1 MKKINLHIKNIIII
15 YFVMMEEVKKK
26 QNIASN
32 PDYSIWTSA
41 SAGSGKTT
49 VLVKRL
55 LRMLLSG
62 IQPSKILCITFTNT
76 GAAEMRNRINAK
88 LAEWTTLND
97 EKLEKEIFELDG
109 DYTNI
114 KEKTKIART
123 LFAKILDYSN
133 DFKILTIHSF
143 CQQII
148 KRFPLEANIIPNFQI
163 ADEVISSE
171 LLLQA
176 KDELLK
182 IDNSEVKRSIEY
194 IFTYENEEQFVAL
207 LKQAMGQKDN
217 LLYLKSK
224 FFTTDGVI
232 NEIKKSFDLE
242 FEENSESIENEFLEN
257 LDLSILNDDLLDSV
271 ESSGKVTD
279 LKFISFFK
287 NKFDLTKYIYLFLTQ
302 KNEIKAEG
310 KIITKNIVENFPQLA
325 DFVERE
331 GRRVFEFVER
341 RNNLINFE
349 FTAHFLRLVYCI
361 FDIYTALKKDA
372 GYLDYSDLIFETD
385 RLLNDSRYKNLN
397 GENPYSNWI
406 NYKLDEGIDHLLI
419 DEAQDTSPIQWD
431 IVKSIT
437 EEFFAGYGYKENE
450 NRTIFVVGDE
460 KQSIFSFQGADPNN
474 FHIILEDY
482 KQKIENCGKK
492 FENIYLETS
501 FRSLKSILSVAD
513 EVFKEPSRKNA
524 ISKLQDTIKHNIV
537 RQDGVGKVEIWPLIG
552 DKTTKQEKNEE
563 LPNWEINYPEN
574 IEPTNKQ
581 KLAEIIAKEVN
592 SWFKNGKIIFSR
604 KDKCFRPLRYSDIM
618 ILIKNRDKD
627 FINYLIRQFSKYNI
641 PTMGNDRFNLSENII
656 SQDIISLCKFVLF
669 NEDDLSLANIIKS
682 PILNMSEDDLYK
694 LCKYKNENNCSLW
707 IAFSNCDFLNDLIEK
722 VQILTPYE
730 FLFYV
735 FETKNIRK
743 NFKER
748 FVYLA
753 DEVLNE
759 ILNLVND
766 YEKNHNDATLL
777 GFIEFLE
784 NSDLEI
790 KRDIDLSTDE
800 IKIIT
805 VHSSKGMESPIIIL
819 ADTNHTKGKIQKTSS
834 ILNHKIEGYDFK
846 LPILVKEKTNFTENT
861 IKEQM
866 QSEAEEEYLRL
877 LYVAITRA
885 ENELYICDYGRGQQ
899 EAKENCW
906 YEILKQ
912 SIINIGAKNR
922 KSENFE
928 ENILYI
934 GDEDKFDKTAK
945 INIKKMENQENI
957 GSIILTISQS
967 KTQKEESKIINP
979 SLYYAENV
987 IVKPHENSDN
997 IQKGKLVHK
1006 LLEILPEVKDSERD
1020 KIADIYL
1027 KDSHYK
1033 NEIKEIV
1040 FNVLN
1045 NKEFQYLFG
1054 ENSKAEVP
1062 IFGNIGKDI
1071 ISGQIDRLTI
1081 TNDKIFII
1089 DYKNT
1094 NYLPTKVPEKY
1105 KKQLGLYKILIE
1117 KIYSNKIVECYI
1129 LWTSFGKIDKIDL
1142 K

>member
-1 MKKINLHIKNIIII
+1 ML
-15 YFVMMEEVKKK
+15 EEVKKK

-55 LRMLLSG
+55 LRMFLAG

-76 GAAEMRNRINAK
+76 GAAEMRNRINSK
-88 LAEWTTLND
+88 LAEWATLDD
-97 EKLEKEIFELDG
+97 ENLEKQIIALEGESP
-109 DYTNI
+109 NI

-143 CQQII
+143 CQQVI
-148 KRFPLEANIIPNFQI
+148 KRFPLEANIMPNFQI
-163 ADEVISSE
+163 ADEVVSSE
-171 LLLQA
+171 LLMQA

-182 IDNSEVKRSIEY
+182 IDNEEVKKAIEY
-194 IFTYENEEQFVAL
+194 IFTYENEDQFVDL
-207 LKQAMGQKDN
+207 LQKIIGQKDD

-224 FFTTDGVI
+224 FFTVEGVI
-232 NEIKKSFDLE
+232 NEIKKSFNLKN
-242 FEENSESIENEFLEN
+242 EENVESIENEFLKN
-257 LDLSILNDDLLDSV
+257 LDLSIFNSELIENIG
-271 ESSGKVTD
+271 SSDKKTD
-279 LKFISFFK
+279 LNFANFLRKEFNI
-287 NKFDLTKYIYLFLTQ
+287 NEYIKLFLA
-302 KNEIKAEG
+302 KDKEKLYKVRD
-310 KIITKNIVENFPQLA
+310 KILTDKIVKNFPQIA
-325 DFVERE
+325 DFIENE
-331 GRRVFEFVER
+331 GKRVFDFAEK
-341 RNNLINFE
+341 RNNFINFE
-349 FTAHFLRLVYCI
+349 FTANFLRLVYCI
-361 FDIYTALKKDA
+361 FDIYAALKKDA

-397 GENPYSNWI
+397 GENPYSSWI

-437 EEFFAGYGYKENE
+437 EEFFAGYGQKENE

-482 KQKIENCGKK
+482 KRKIENCGKK

-513 EVFKEPSRKNA
+513 EIFNEPLRKNA
-524 ISKLQDTIKHNIV
+524 ISKLQSEIKHNIV
-537 RQDGVGKVEIWPLIG
+537 RKDGIGRVELWPLVEV
-552 DKTTKQEKNEE
+552 KNEATTKNEE
-563 LPNWEINYPEN
+563 IQIVKTEKLPEWEINYLDN
-574 IEPTNKQ
+574 IELTNKQ
-581 KLAEIIAKEVN
+581 KLAEVIAKEVN
-592 SWFKNGKIIFSR
+592 GWFENGKMIFSR
-604 KDKCFRPLRYSDIM
+604 KDRALRHLKYSDIM
-618 ILIKNRDKD
+618 ILVKNRDKD
-627 FINYLIRQFSKYNI
+627 FINYLIRQFNKCNI

-669 NEDDLSLANIIKS
+669 NEDDLNLANIIKS
-682 PILNMSEDDLYK
+682 PILNMTEDDLYN
-694 LCKYKNENNCSLW
+694 LCNKKNQNNCSLW
-707 IAFSNCDFLNDLIEK
+707 EVFSKNDFLSDLIEK
-722 VQILTPYE
+722 AQILTPYQ

-748 FVYLA
+748 FLYLA

-777 GFIEFLE
+777 GFVEFLE
-784 NSDLEI
+784 KSELEI
-790 KRDIDLSTDE
+790 KRDISSLNDE

-819 ADTNHTKGKIQKTSS
+819 PDTNHSKGKIQKIGSV
-834 ILNHKIEGYDFK
+834 LNHKIEGYDFK
-846 LPILVKEKTNFTENT
+846 LPILEKEKTNFVENVV
-861 IKEQM
+861 KERM
-866 QSEAEEEYLRL
+866 KNESEEEYLRL

-885 ENELYICDYGRGQQ
+885 ENELYICDCKRGQQ

-912 SIINIGAKNR
+912 ALIGLGAKTETN
-922 KSENFE
+922 ENFE

-934 GDEDKFDKTAK
+934 GDKNVFEKSNKTNE
-945 INIKKMENQENI
+945 INKENQGEIN
-957 GSIILTISQS
+957 SIISILGET
-967 KTQKEESKIINP
+967 KEQKKEAKIINP
-979 SLYYAENV
+979 SIYYSEN
-987 IVKPHENSDN
+987 IIAKPHENSDN

-1006 LLEILPEVKDSERD
+1006 LLEILPETKEDDRA
-1020 KIADIYL
+1020 KIADFYL
-1027 KDSHYK
+1027 KKSQFKD
-1033 NEIKEIV
+1033 EIKKIV
-1040 FNVLN
+1040 FDILN

-1054 ENSKAEVP
+1054 KNSKAEVAV
-1062 IFGNIGKDI
+1062 FGKVGNDI

-1094 NYLPTKVPEKY
+1094 NNLPSKVPEKY
-1105 KKQLGLYKILIE
+1105 KKQLELYKILLE
-1117 KIYSNKIVECYI
+1117 KIYQNRVVECYI
-1129 LWTSFGKIDKIDL
+1129 LWTAFGKIEKIVL
-1142 K
+1142 